1 MTLYS
6 AWTLGANACIIPQ
19 TGPYRPDI
27 YGLLLPPLQDEDSRT
42 GTTVIKDY
50 WNTPDGEVIAWNQA
64 TPFIATWNRLGVEP
78 VLQRLFWCF
87 ETEHGNML
95 EELEAMDQLTD
106 PDNCPAEFLGY
117 MASSLGYDLDDSLL
131 EAEKRHTIKGILT
144 AYKEHGTPISWTV
157 FYRMLGFRVLTY
169 PLWKK
174 EYAEDQDRYS
184 QDRYVTTTAFAGV
197 ALPGIFVN
205 ALAQAPLRPRSLVL
219 TDGVETMRDD
229 GKGRFIGNQGGWG
242 TVNYLTGAMRLFFNA
257 PPGPITIDGE
267 TVNEEYPYHAARVDF
282 DFFLVP
288 IKGGAPPAV
297 TPEFVQKVLRYLEE
311 VRPIHVILRTL
322 NLIMPIEEDLTD
334 IVTDEACCGPSLGV
348 DHWTAH
354 EDFYIGDVA
363 PFPDDSFMLLDIGTA
378 QTALL
383 DDLTPFINPLRGDP
397 LTIVSTPPQAH
408 DGTF

>member
-6 AWTLGANACIIPQ
+6 AWTLGANACVIPL

-27 YGLLLPPLQDEDSRT
+27 YSLLLPPLQDEDSRT

-50 WNTPDGEVIAWNQA
+50 WNTPDGEVTEWNQA

-78 VLQRLFWCF
+78 VIQRLFWCF

-95 EELEAMDQLTD
+95 EELEKMDELTD
-106 PDNCPAEFLGY
+106 PDKCPAEFLGY
-117 MASSLGYDLDDSLL
+117 MASSLGYDLEDSLL
-131 EAEKRHTIKGILT
+131 ETEKRHTIKGILT
-144 AYKEHGTPISWTV
+144 AYKEHGKPISWTV
-157 FYRMLGFRVLTY
+157 FYRMIGFRVLYY

-174 EYAEDQDRYS
+174 EYAEDQDRY
-184 QDRYVTTTAFAGV
+184 DRERYVTTTAFAGV

-205 ALAQAPLRPRSLVL
+205 SMTQAPLRPRSLVL

-242 TVNYLTGAMRLFFNA
+242 TVNYLTGAIRLFFNA
-257 PPGPITIDGE
+257 PPGAITIDGE
-267 TVNEEYPYHAARVDF
+267 TVDEEYPYHAARIDF

-311 VRPIHVILRTL
+311 VRPIHVILRTF
-322 NLIMPIEEDLTD
+322 NLIMPLDETLEAV
-334 IVTDEACCGPSLGV
+334 VTDGECCGPSLGV
-348 DHWTAH
+348 DHWSTR

-363 PFPDDSFMLLDIGTA
+363 PFPDDSFMLLNIGTA
-378 QTALL
+378 QTAIL

-397 LTIVSTPPQAH
+397 LVIVSNPVQAH